1 MARKTPTVSVIS
13 WGKERRAEVQVSE
26 EGERGI
32 RLESAGWWA
41 WLEEASTHSFAYPV
55 YDEQVGYIVGF
66 LTVRKERRSRGSEYW
81 VAYRRTGG
89 RLRKI
94 YLGRAN
100 QLTQRQLAGTAAR
113 FLAMER
119 AAVQGAPKKDGQ
131 KEVLSGQLGGA
142 LLEREA
148 MMRRVESGQRVVHI
162 GRR

>member
-13 WGKERRAEVQVSE
+13 WGIERRAEVQCGE
-26 EGERGI
+26 QGERGI
-32 RLESAGWWA
+32 RLESAAWWV
-41 WLEEASTHSFAYPV
+41 WLELPSTHSFAYPV

-66 LTVRKERRSRGSEYW
+66 LTVRKEKRSRGSQYW

-94 YLGRAN
+94 YLGRAK
-100 QLTQRQLAGTAAR
+100 QLTQGQLAVTAKR
-113 FLAMER
+113 FLAMDAL
-119 AAVQGAPKKDGQ
+119 AAQGDGQ
-131 KEVLSGQLGGA
+131 KEVMSGQNGGA

-148 MMRRVESGQRVVHI
+148 MMRRVKSGQRVVHI